1 MITSFRGDYDFLSNF
16 YPSPVELGG
25 VVFPT
30 AEHAFQ
36 AAKCALAA
44 DVQKIFACETPAEA
58 KKVGRTV
65 QMREGWDDVKYDA
78 MKAIIRSKFNNDDL
92 MVRLV
97 LTGDEEIIE
106 LNNWGDTTWGV
117 FQGEGS
123 NWLGI
128 ILMAERIYRQDQLTP
143 N

>member
-1 MITSFRGDYDFLSNF
+1 
-16 YPSPVELGG
+16 VELGG

-58 KKVGRTV
+58 KRVGRAV
-65 QMREGWDDVKYDA
+65 QMREGWDSVKYDA
-78 MKAIIRSKFNNDDL
+78 MKAIVRSKFDDWEL
-92 MVRLV
+92 TRRLV

-106 LNNWGDTTWGV
+106 INNWGDTIWGV
-117 FQGEGS
+117 CQGEGS